1 VKRLGRTVTRL
12 RRGLTRFVLLIGFPL
27 LVVAAGVY
35 FYAQGGRYVDTENAY
50 VKANIIAVS
59 AHVPGR
65 VVEVWVED
73 NQRVSAGELLFRVD
87 PRRHEVAV
95 AEAEARI
102 QDVQTEIES
111 LRADYREI
119 LVRER
124 EARERQRFL
133 GRQLERQQRLIARK
147 LGSQEAHDQAAHELG
162 MARYRVKAITEQK
175 RRVLASL
182 AGHPD
187 LPIEQHPRY
196 QLAEAARE
204 QAVINIEDTTV
215 TAPAAGVISNM
226 TLQAGEFAEEGEALF
241 SLIESAPAWIEANLK
256 ETQLTHVRPGQPAT
270 VVVDAHPDRTWDAVV
285 TAIAP
290 ATGAEFSLLPPQ
302 NATGNWVKVVQRVPV
317 TLELIDDVAA
327 SGLRAGMTVTV
338 NIDTGHRR
346 NIRETARQAA
356 ERWGLPRF
364 VTTMLS
370 ESLAMAAPPH

>member
-1 VKRLGRTVTRL
+1 MKRLKRTMARL
-12 RRGLTRFVLLIGFPL
+12 RRGLTRFVLLFGVPL
-27 LVVAAGVY
+27 LVVVGGVY

-87 PRRHEVAV
+87 PRRFEVAV
-95 AEAEARI
+95 AEANARL
-102 QDVQTEIES
+102 QEVRTEIES

-133 GRQLERQQRLIARK
+133 TRQLERQQRLIARK
-147 LGSQEAHDQAAHELG
+147 LGSQEAHDQADHELG
-162 MARYRVKAITEQK
+162 MARYRVKAIAEQK

-182 AGHPD
+182 AGRPD

-196 QLAEAARE
+196 LLAETARE
-204 QAVINIEDTTV
+204 QAAINIEDTTV

-226 TLQAGEFAEEGEALF
+226 TLQAGEFAEEGEPLF
-241 SLIESAPAWIEANLK
+241 SIIESAPAWIEANLK

-270 VVVDAHPDRTWDAVV
+270 VVVDAHPDRTWDAMV

-290 ATGAEFSLLPPQ
+290 ATGAEFALLPPQ
-302 NATGNWVKVVQRVPV
+302 NATGNWVKVVQRIPV
-317 TLELIDDVAA
+317 TLELIDEVAA

-338 NIDTGHRR
+338 RIDTGHRR
-346 NIRETARQAA
+346 NMRETARRAA
-356 ERWGLPRF
+356 ERWGLPGF
-364 VTTMLS
+364 MTTILS
-370 ESLAMAAPPH
+370 ESLALVAPPR